1 MWRCMRLQPGS
12 EKEEEDKK
20 DERSMLSPDMS
31 SEAARDFRLW
41 RLFSRAETNES
52 FLGQFGMS

>member
-1 MWRCMRLQPGS
+1 MRLQPGS